1 MARRGRP
8 QRSEAERD
16 LFGIEVDNPAFDEP
30 PGAGQTPR
38 WVMVAGGLAA
48 LAVLWLVTALT
59 ASDQT
64 TVRTEEAEA
73 ADEPVLVAPTPRP
86 TPTSTPLPAA
96 EPTATPEPTPRNFF
110 EAREADTVRA
120 QLATAAAGFSIVYV
134 SEDGVGQLRLD
145 TGDAPPLRAEVT
157 NLWRFAGGQLLRAS
171 DGRIYAIDGND
182 LELVHIVA
190 TDHLAAVGGPSTV
203 VFATDAVSPNVSI
216 VEVVDE
222 VPRWTSV
229 TVPVGSEL
237 RPIDGLGM
245 VAYDPTQGTQL
256 ATLDGFEPLTT
267 AEIVAASESAWLERS
282 CVDDACVLDL
292 VSRADQSRHRL
303 PDSFVQS
310 GDTWSVSPDGDNVLR
325 VALDGYAELYTASLP
340 GVSWVTGEGMVAPAW
355 APDSSF
361 IAWIDVVEES
371 PRLKVMRPDRRDWVV
386 VDLGVLGAAAPSDP
400 ELLVI
405 PQPAA

>member
-1 MARRGRP
+1 M
-8 QRSEAERD
+8 
-16 LFGIEVDNPAFDEP
+16 
-30 PGAGQTPR
+30 PR

-64 TVRTEEAEA
+64 AVRTEEAEA
-73 ADEPVLVAPTPRP
+73 VDEPVLVAPTPRP
-86 TPTSTPLPAA
+86 TPTSTPVPAA

-110 EAREADTVRA
+110 EAREADTARA

-203 VFATDAVSPNVSI
+203 VFATESSSLNVSI
-216 VEVVDE
+216 VEVVDD
-222 VPRWTSV
+222 VPRWTRV
-229 TVPVGSEL
+229 TTPAGAEL

-245 VAYDPTQGTQL
+245 VAYDPAVGTLL
-256 ATLDGFEPLTT
+256 ATLDGFELLTT
-267 AEIVAASESAWLERS
+267 AEIVAASPAAWLERS

-292 VSRADQSRHRL
+292 VSRADQARHRL
-303 PDSFVQS
+303 PDSFVHPD
-310 GDTWSVSPDGDNVLR
+310 DTWSVSPDGDNVLR
-325 VALDGYAELYTASLP
+325 IELDGYAELYTASLP

-361 IAWIDVVEES
+361 IAWIDLVQED

-405 PQPAA
+405 PQPAT